1 MKIVIMSTNVFN
13 TIIAAVKG
21 AVSASGGKPMYKN
34 IRLEFRKENNAVTA
48 IATDGFRL
56 FVEHATCC
64 EVEED
69 FDCYIKPS
77 VHLPRGN
84 SMRLELKKRDD
95 TESVVEIECLGCI
108 FGFVQPNG
116 AFLDWGKALPD
127 SPTFR
132 IGVNAEYLLSALQAA
147 KASVGGAFK
156 QPAILEFRG
165 PIGPITI
172 KTNHE
177 DVKMILPVRIREADN
192 GADIG

>member
-1 MKIVIMSTNVFN
+1 MKIVIMDTNVFN
-13 TIIAAVKG
+13 TTIAAVKG
-21 AVSASGGKPMYKN
+21 AVSTSVAKPMYKN

-48 IATDGFRL
+48 IATDGLRL

-84 SMRLELKKRDD
+84 SMRLELKKRGE

-108 FGFVQPNG
+108 FGFVQPTG
-116 AFLDWGKALPD
+116 AFLDWEKVLSD

-172 KTNHE
+172 KTNRE
-177 DVKMILPVRIREADN
+177 DVKMVLPVRIREADN
-192 GADIG
+192 GDDVG

>member
-21 AVSASGGKPMYKN
+21 AVSARAGKPVYKN

-84 SMRLELKKRDD
+84 FMRLELKKRDE

-108 FGFVQPNG
+108 FGFVQPTG
-116 AFLDWGKALPD
+116 EFLDWEKALPD

-172 KTNHE
+172 KTNRE
-177 DVKMILPVRIREADN
+177 DVKMVLPVRIREADD
-192 GADIG
+192 GADVG

>member
-1 MKIVIMSTNVFN
+1 MRLAIMDTNVFN
-13 TIIAAVKG
+13 KIIAAVKG
-21 AVSASGGKPMYKN
+21 AVSASARKPMYKN
-34 IRLEFRKENNAVTA
+34 IRMEFRKENKAVTA

-84 SMRLELKKRDD
+84 FMRLELKKRDE

-108 FGFVQPNG
+108 FGFVQPVG
-116 AFLDWGKALPD
+116 EFLDWGKVLPNA
-127 SPTFR
+127 PTFR

-147 KASVGGAFK
+147 KTSVGGAFK

-165 PIGPITI
+165 PLGPITI

-192 GADIG
+192 GADVG

>member
-1 MKIVIMSTNVFN
+1 MKIVIMDTNVFN
-13 TIIAAVKG
+13 KIIAAVKG
-21 AVSASGGKPMYKN
+21 AVSTSVAKPMYKN

-56 FVEHATCC
+56 FVEHATCF

-77 VHLPRGN
+77 IRLPRGN
-84 SMRLELKKRDD
+84 SMRLELKERDE

-108 FGFVQPNG
+108 FGFVQPTG
-116 AFLDWGKALPD
+116 AFLDWGKVLPD

-165 PIGPITI
+165 PLGPITI
-172 KTNHE
+172 KTNNE
-177 DVKMILPVRIREADN
+177 DVKMVLPVRIREADN
-192 GADIG
+192 GNDVG

>member
-21 AVSASGGKPMYKN
+21 AVSASERNPMYKN
-34 IRLEFRKENNAVTA
+34 IRLEFRKENNTVTA

-56 FVEHATCC
+56 FVEHATCY

-84 SMRLELKKRDD
+84 SMRLELKKRDE

-108 FGFVQPNG
+108 FGFVQPTG
-116 AFLDWGKALPD
+116 AFLDWENVLPD

-132 IGVNAEYLLSALQAA
+132 IGVNAEYLLSTLQAA

-172 KTNHE
+172 KTNRE
-177 DVKMILPVRIREADN
+177 DVKMVLPVRIKEADD
-192 GADIG
+192 GADIS

>member
-1 MKIVIMSTNVFN
+1 MKIAIMSTNVFN

-21 AVSASGGKPMYKN
+21 AVSASISRPMYKN
-34 IRLEFRKENNAVTA
+34 IRLEFRKKNKAVTA

-77 VHLPRGN
+77 IRLPRGN
-84 SMRLELKKRDD
+84 SMRLELKERDK

-108 FGFVQPNG
+108 FGFVQPIG
-116 AFLDWGKALPD
+116 EFLDWGKVLPNE
-127 SPTFR
+127 PTFR

-177 DVKMILPVRIREADN
+177 DVKMVLPVRIREADN
-192 GADIG
+192 GTDIS

>member
-21 AVSASGGKPMYKN
+21 AVSASAGKPVYKN

-77 VHLPRGN
+77 VHMPRGN
-84 SMRLELKKRDD
+84 FMRLELKKRDE

-108 FGFVQPNG
+108 FGFVQPTG
-116 AFLDWGKALPD
+116 EFLDWEKALPD

-172 KTNHE
+172 KTNRE
-177 DVKMILPVRIREADN
+177 DVKMVPPVRIREADD
-192 GADIG
+192 GADVG

>member
-21 AVSASGGKPMYKN
+21 AVSASVRMPICKN

-56 FVEHATCC
+56 FVEHATCY

-77 VHLPRGN
+77 VHLPRDK
-84 SMRLELKKRDD
+84 SMRLELKKRDE

-108 FGFVQPNG
+108 FGFVQPTG
-116 AFLDWGKALPD
+116 AFLDWEKALPD

-132 IGVNAEYLLSALQAA
+132 IGVNAEYLISALQAA
-147 KASVGGAFK
+147 KASAGGAFK

-172 KTNHE
+172 KTNRE
-177 DVKMILPVRIREADN
+177 DVKMVLPVRIREADD
-192 GADIG
+192 GADVG